1 MFVRNR
7 PVTAYSTG
15 IAAGAKEPEAAA
27 ALTQFL
33 SAPAAATAIRK
44 SGMES
49 AGSIGR

>member
-15 IAAGAKEPEAAA
+15 IAMGAKEPEAAA
-27 ALTQFL
+27 APIQFL
-33 SAPAAATAIRK
+33 TAPAAATAIREG
-44 SGMES
+44 GMEP